1 MDTIDPLYGVR
12 QLQKLQ
18 LAFEVRGA
26 PLTSWCSGRVSP
38 QGQGGRIGEGVAG
51 QSHLMAVYAAGLLL
65 MCCGQAADEDGS
77 GELEMKEFMEK
88 LGPLIGSEEN
98 MTMKE
103 VGKLF
108 MKIDADSNGGV
119 DWCVSEL

>member
-18 LAFEVRGA
+18 NAFEVRRGGDSPGSPA
-26 PLTSWCSGRVSP
+26 AARSGRQRGPERSLA
-38 QGQGGRIGEGVAG
+38 GR
-51 QSHLMAVYAAGLLL
+51 
-65 MCCGQAADEDGS
+65 CGQDADEDGS
-77 GELEMKEFMEK
+77 GELEMKEFLEK

-98 MTMKE
+98 MSMKE

-119 DWCVSEL
+119 DWCVGGPAQHAAGKLRQLRVR